1 MIGKKAVAIM
11 WIMFFVFLVVL
22 SASYIYFL
30 DNKFSPETEI
40 IGSLQLSLKYLIDEG
55 SVLLFNIE
63 KSARIASER
72 GLKDLFA
79 KGGLINACETVDG
92 YNLLFSKEE
101 CYIDRNIVNNNF
113 IKSFGIHFDK
123 YLERLGRGVTRY
135 DYLYFINESYLIGL
149 SKEKIEFVRDEI
161 SYSVKPNFFIKLSYN
176 PEKFIDILETIA
188 AKTECLQRSEFNELA
203 DSEDKIA
210 KECNFSGDYEW
221 VIRKRNDYLLF
232 DIKSGEELMFAG
244 KIDFKFAIYLNSL
257 NAMREYLKGIK
268 LSVVNL

>member
-11 WIMFFVFLVVL
+11 WIMFFIFLVVL

-40 IGSLQLSLKYLIDEG
+40 IGSLQLSLKDLIDEG
-55 SVLLFNIE
+55 NVLLFNIE

-92 YNLLFSKEE
+92 YGLLFSKEE
-101 CYIDRNIVNNNF
+101 CYIDRKTINNNF
-113 IKSFGIHFDK
+113 IESFGIHFDK
-123 YLERLGRGVTRY
+123 YLERLGGSITRY
-135 DYLYFINESYLIGL
+135 DYLYFINESYLSGL
-149 SKEKIEFVRDEI
+149 AREKIDFVRDGI

-188 AKTECLQRSEFNELA
+188 AKKECLQRIEFNELA
-203 DSEDKIA
+203 DSDDKIA
-210 KECNFSGDYEW
+210 KECNFDDDYEW

-232 DIKSGEELMFAG
+232 DIKSKEELMFAG

-257 NAMREYLKGIK
+257 NVMRDYLKGIK
-268 LSVVNL
+268 LNVVNL